1 VCFSVCRTS
10 LKGPFDRPSM
20 PFRVC
25 QARQVAEGAG
35 SACYETQLQSVKHA
49 RARAPSGYIP
59 PAEASSSTTIR

>member
-49 RARAPSGYIP
+49 RARAPSG
-59 PAEASSSTTIR
+59 